1 MSILSR
7 STPGDAARRSE
18 LEAAMAEYLELS
30 RSPLRT
36 TDHDWFQ
43 VAEEAAW
50 DRLAAAA
57 RNAAPAEARA

>member
-7 STPGDAARRSE
+7 STPGDSARRSE

-30 RSPLRT
+30 RSPLRA
-36 TDHDWFQ
+36 TDPEWFQ

-50 DRLAAAA
+50 DRLSAAA
-57 RNAAPAEARA
+57 RMAAPAEATA

>member
-18 LEAAMAEYLELS
+18 LEAAMAEYLQLS

-36 TDHDWFQ
+36 TDPEWFQ
-43 VAEEAAW
+43 VAEQAAW
-50 DRLAAAA
+50 DRLATAA
-57 RNAAPAEARA
+57 RMAAPAGATA